1 MEFPAGKY
9 SVADYKDF
17 NAVAYVS
24 LPYMLE
30 KDNAEQWAMS
40 ADNVWVNQCYLYE
53 IKEGDITGI
62 ESIGTSSN
70 AKVVARYS
78 VDGTKII
85 APQKGINILKMSDGT
100 TRKVVVGK

>member
-1 MEFPAGKY
+1 
-9 SVADYKDF
+9 
-17 NAVAYVS
+17 
-24 LPYMLE
+24 
-30 KDNAEQWAMS
+30 MS

-70 AKVVARYS
+70 ANVVARYS